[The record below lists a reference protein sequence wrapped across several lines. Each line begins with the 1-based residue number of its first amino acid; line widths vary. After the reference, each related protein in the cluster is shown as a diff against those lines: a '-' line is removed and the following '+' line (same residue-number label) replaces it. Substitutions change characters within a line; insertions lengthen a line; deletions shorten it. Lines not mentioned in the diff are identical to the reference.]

1 MIQSNV
7 VPPIKLSTTHFICNI
22 CHQHRYNPGKDS
34 LENILAYHPNFHKQD
49 MKEIDLF
56 PVLNTEKDD
65 IEYNLKEMAETNKN
79 EVTYKSILPLL
90 EDANVNAAGK
100 L

>member
-1 MIQSNV
+1 
-7 VPPIKLSTTHFICNI
+7 
-22 CHQHRYNPGKDS
+22 
-34 LENILAYHPNFHKQD
+34 
-49 MKEIDLF
+49 MKEIDLL

-79 EVTYKSILPLL
+79 EVTYKNILPLL
-90 EDANVNAAGK
+90 EDNNVNAAGK